1 MKQGK
6 TPQKH
11 ADNSQWPAK
20 EVNFAMYGTIESGNS
35 QERDSLIEDRV
46 ITSTEKSPTF
56 CESMCKSDRIFKFF
70 ISVLF
75 GIIPR
80 KTKTTFCFLLP
91 SIVIA
96 MMQWYSVCI
105 YVHMVFSHWSKV
117 QQFTNSTRENLFHE
131 FGQDECMKSIIKRS
145 THMPIIPT
153 ETAVLLLGLVMSGAI
168 TATFGALYFRAN
180 DSVIAR
186 KGMSKFD
193 LIPKIN
199 SDFFDDDGSFFSS
212 DWLITNML
220 FLFGLLVMAFA
231 IFTDQFYN
239 TFYDFL
245 GIHFFLY
252 YQDRPLLNTGYYVAI
267 FGLFWGYGATICA
280 CCLFHAMT
288 QRMISRIDYKEQIIT
303 SRVSSRLEFLRHNR
317 ELYQYRSE
325 LLFKFRYWFA
335 SHNMV
340 FIVLLAAIIYEWL
353 KVFKGKAIEAPSTC
367 QKNLLMSQ
375 LSGTFIIIYKFA
387 FPIISASLV
396 TNRFRKFYMKLATSD
411 KIRGVELIECLTM
424 SKKIGFEIF
433 SVRITPQLAITISL
447 SCFIG
452 ILKVAD
458 FAS

>member
-1 MKQGK
+1 
-6 TPQKH
+6 
-11 ADNSQWPAK
+11 
-20 EVNFAMYGTIESGNS
+20 
-35 QERDSLIEDRV
+35 
-46 ITSTEKSPTF
+46 
-56 CESMCKSDRIFKFF
+56 
-70 ISVLF
+70 
-75 GIIPR
+75 
-80 KTKTTFCFLLP
+80 
-91 SIVIA
+91 
-96 MMQWYSVCI
+96 MQWYSVCI
-105 YVHMVFSHWSKV
+105 YVYMVFSPWSKV
-117 QQFTNSTRENLFHE
+117 LKFDNSSREKLVHE
-131 FGQDECMKSIIKRS
+131 FGQDKCMKSIIERS

-153 ETAVLLLGLVMSGAI
+153 ETAVLLLGLVFSGAI

-193 LIPKIN
+193 LIPKID
-199 SDFFDDDGSFFSS
+199 SDFLDDDRDFFSL
-212 DWLITNML
+212 DWLITNTL
-220 FLFGLLVMAFA
+220 FLFGLLVMAFT

-245 GIHFFLY
+245 GIHFFLHY
-252 YQDRPLLNTGYYVAI
+252 KESALLNAGYYVAI

-288 QRMISRIDYKEQIIT
+288 QRMISRIDYKEKIIM

-325 LLFKFRYWFA
+325 LLLKFRYWFA

-340 FIVLLAAIIYEWL
+340 FVVLLAAIIYEWL
-353 KVFKGKAIEAPSTC
+353 KVFKGKAIEAPSAC
-367 QKNLLMSQ
+367 QKNLFMSQ
-375 LSGTFIIIYKFA
+375 LSGTLIIIYKFA

-411 KIRGVELIECLTM
+411 KIHGIELIECLTM
-424 SKKIGFEIF
+424 AKKIGFELF

-458 FAS
+458 FANKSNTGS